1 GVNQIFAHDAVSS
14 SNGISRKNQLVDS
27 LSPPNM
33 SGGPLY
39 SKPLPRAR
47 LRNLGNL
54 THAPPLGRD
63 HEQGF
68 VACASEHARE
78 TTAVKIDGLL
88 HLSAFADADAALV
101 WNVCVPDTTVGIQAD
116 TVRNAI
122 AEIGPNSSVHQTAVR
137 PNVESG
143 ESFAVRFSND

>member
-78 TTAVKIDGLL
+78 TTAVKIGGL
-88 HLSAFADADAALV
+88 HHVAAFANTEAALV
-101 WNVCVPDTTVGIQAD
+101 GNVSVPNAPVG
-116 TVRNAI
+116 V
-122 AEIGPNSSVHQTAVR
+122 
-137 PNVESG
+137 
-143 ESFAVRFSND
+143 